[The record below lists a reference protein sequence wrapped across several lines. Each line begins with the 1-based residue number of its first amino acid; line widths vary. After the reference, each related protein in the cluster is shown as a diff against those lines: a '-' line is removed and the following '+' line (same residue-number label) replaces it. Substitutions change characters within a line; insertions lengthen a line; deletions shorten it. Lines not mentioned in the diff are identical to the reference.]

1 MLAEI
6 SVIPIGNGESLSP
19 YITEV
24 IKYINSEVSKRG
36 DLKREIKSELTSMS
50 TIIEGRDYDVW
61 EILRG
66 CHETMKKYSD
76 RVYTIIKIDDRK
88 GERCAILKK
97 KSKIEKLLL
106 ARK

>member
-6 SVIPIGNGESLSP
+6 SIVPIGNGESLSQ
-19 YITEV
+19 YVSEV
-24 IKYINSEVSKRG
+24 VKYINLEVSKREYA
-36 DLKREIKSELTSMS
+36 KREIKFEVTSMS
-50 TIIEGRDYDVW
+50 TIIEGGDCDIW

-88 GERCAILKK
+88 GEKCAILKK
-97 KSKIEKLLL
+97 KSKIERLL
-106 ARK
+106 AKK